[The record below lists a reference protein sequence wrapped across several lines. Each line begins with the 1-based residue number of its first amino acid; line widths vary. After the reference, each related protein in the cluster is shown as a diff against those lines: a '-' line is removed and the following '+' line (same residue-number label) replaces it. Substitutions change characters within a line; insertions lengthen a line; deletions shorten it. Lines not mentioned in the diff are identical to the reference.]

1 MTDKKYQL
9 EYYHRNKDRINEQRK
24 RKRLNNNGH
33 TDHSTTKTGWKLW
46 PEARGHWITQDHIV
60 NSIFMIANESLDA
73 KILELIK
80 DKLNIIKEILIWKLI
95 KKKY

>member
-33 TDHSTTKTGWKLW
+33 TDHSTTKTDG
-46 PEARGHWITQDHIV
+46 
-60 NSIFMIANESLDA
+60 N
-73 KILELIK
+73 
-80 DKLNIIKEILIWKLI
+80 
-95 KKKY
+95 